1 MLGGSSFDPGHDARG
16 MNDGNSQK
24 TLVKLS
30 IVIPTYNAHEW
41 IEQCLDSI
49 QLHRPASDYEV
60 IVDDDHSSDDT
71 LAIVRAKFPAVRPF
85 SNEKNLGFGKTV
97 NVGLRAS
104 VGAYILVL
112 NNDTWMH
119 AGALDAMVAYLDQHA
134 DAGIVGPRVLSG
146 DGSLQQQC
154 RRRIPTPAAA
164 LLYFT
169 GIAKLFPKNPRV
181 AGYLMTA
188 ADEHETADVDA
199 VSGAC
204 LMVRRAVLDQIHGFD
219 EEYYLYGEDM
229 DFCWRTKLAGWK
241 VVYYPTAVITHFGGQ
256 GGTGKRRLYATIEWH
271 RAMWIFYRKHRAPR
285 VAFPERAL
293 VYSGIALKGA
303 VAIAVNALR
312 RSTTP
317 GTAKPQ

>member
-1 MLGGSSFDPGHDARG
+1 M
-16 MNDGNSQK
+16 
-24 TLVKLS
+24 KLS
-30 IVIPTYNAHEW
+30 IVIPTFNAHEW

-49 QLHRPASDYEV
+49 RLHGPGGGDYELIV
-60 IVDDDHSSDDT
+60 IDDKSTDDT
-71 LAIVRAKFPAVRPF
+71 VAIVREKFSDVRLLL
-85 SNEKNLGFGKTV
+85 NEKNVGFGRTV

-104 VGAYILVL
+104 SGQYILVL

-119 AGALDAMVAYLDQHA
+119 EGALDAMVAYLDEHA
-134 DAGIVGPRVLSG
+134 DAGIVGPKVLSG

-154 RRRIPTPAAA
+154 RRRIPTPTSA
-164 LLYFT
+164 LLYFS
-169 GIAKLFPKNPRV
+169 GVASLFPKSPKV
-181 AGYLMTA
+181 AGYLMTT
-188 ADEHETADVDA
+188 ADENQTTEVDA

-204 LMVRRAVLDQIHGFD
+204 LMVRRAVMDGLHGFD
-219 EEYYLYGEDM
+219 EEYCLYGEDM

-241 VVYYPTAVITHFGGQ
+241 VVYHPAATITHFGGQ
-256 GGTGKRRLYATIEWH
+256 GGTGKKRLYATIEWH
-271 RAMWIFYRKHRAPR
+271 RAMWIFYRKHQAPR

-303 VAIAVNALR
+303 LAVAFNALR

>member
-1 MLGGSSFDPGHDARG
+1 M
-16 MNDGNSQK
+16 
-24 TLVKLS
+24 KLS

-41 IEQCLDSI
+41 IEQCFDSI
-49 QLHRPASDYEV
+49 RRHGPSGDYELLA
-60 IVDDDHSSDDT
+60 VDDKSTDDT
-71 LAIVRAKFPAVRPF
+71 VAIVREKFPDVRLF
-85 SNEKNLGFGKTV
+85 SNEKNVGFGRTV
-97 NVGLRAS
+97 NVGVRAS
-104 VGAYILVL
+104 SGQYILVL

-119 AGALDAMVAYLDQHA
+119 EGALDAMMAYLDEHS
-134 DAGIVGPRVLSG
+134 DAGIVGPKVLSG

-154 RRRIPTPAAA
+154 RRRIPTPTAA
-164 LLYFT
+164 LLYFS
-169 GIAKLFPKNPRV
+169 GVAKLFPKNPKV

-188 ADEHETADVDA
+188 ADENETTEVDA

-204 LMVRRAVLDQIHGFD
+204 LMVRRAVLDQLQGFD

-241 VVYYPTAVITHFGGQ
+241 VVYHPAATITHFGGQ
-256 GGTGKRRLYATIEWH
+256 GGTGKKRLYATIEWH

-303 VAIAVNALR
+303 LAVAFNALR

>member
-1 MLGGSSFDPGHDARG
+1 M
-16 MNDGNSQK
+16 
-24 TLVKLS
+24 KLS

-41 IEQCLDSI
+41 IQGCIDSI
-49 QLHRPASDYEV
+49 TLHHPANDYEIIV
-60 IVDDDHSSDDT
+60 VDDLSTDDSV
-71 LAIVRAKFPAVRPF
+71 AIVRQQYPNVRLF
-85 SNEKNLGFGKTV
+85 ANEKNVGFGKTV
-97 NVGLRAS
+97 NVGLAAAL
-104 VGAYILVL
+104 GEYLLVL

-119 AGALDAMVAYLDQHA
+119 DGALDAMIAFLDTHP
-134 DAGIVGPRVLSG
+134 DVGIVGPKVLSG

-154 RRRIPTPAAA
+154 RRRIPTPMAA

-169 GIAKLFPKNPRV
+169 GVAKLFPKNPRV

-188 ADEHETADVDA
+188 ADESQTTEVDS

-204 LMVRRAVLDQIHGFD
+204 LTVRRAVVDQLHGFD

-241 VVYYPTAVITHFGGQ
+241 VVYHPAATITHFGGQ
-256 GGTGKRRLYATIEWH
+256 GGTGKKRVYATIEWH

-285 VAFPERAL
+285 VNIAERAL
-293 VYSGIALKGA
+293 VYTGIAVKGA
-303 VAIAVNALR
+303 LAVAVNAVR

>member
-1 MLGGSSFDPGHDARG
+1 M
-16 MNDGNSQK
+16 
-24 TLVKLS
+24 KLS

-49 QLHRPASDYEV
+49 RLHGPGGDYELLV
-60 IVDDDHSSDDT
+60 VDDKSTDDT
-71 LAIVRAKFPAVRPF
+71 AAIVREKFPDVRLF
-85 SNEKNLGFGKTV
+85 SNEKNVGFGRTV
-97 NVGLRAS
+97 NVGLRAAS
-104 VGAYILVL
+104 GTYILVL

-119 AGALDAMVAYLDQHA
+119 EGALDAMMAYLDEHS
-134 DAGIVGPRVLSG
+134 DTGVVGPKVLSG

-164 LLYFT
+164 LLYFS
-169 GIAKLFPKNPRV
+169 GVAKLFPKNPKV

-188 ADEHETADVDA
+188 ADENQTTEVDA

-204 LMVRRAVLDQIHGFD
+204 LMVRRAVLDELHGFD

-241 VVYYPTAVITHFGGQ
+241 VVYHPAATITHFGGQ
-256 GGTGKRRLYATIEWH
+256 GGTGKKRLDATIEWH

-303 VAIAVNALR
+303 LAVALNALR

>member
-1 MLGGSSFDPGHDARG
+1 
-16 MNDGNSQK
+16 
-24 TLVKLS
+24 V
-30 IVIPTYNAHEW
+30 
-41 IEQCLDSI
+41 
-49 QLHRPASDYEV
+49 
-60 IVDDDHSSDDT
+60 VDDQSTDDT
-71 LAIVRAKFPAVRPF
+71 AAIVRDKFPDVRLF
-85 SNEKNLGFGKTV
+85 RNEKNLGFGKTV
-97 NVGLRAS
+97 NVGLHAAA
-104 VGAYILVL
+104 GEYILVL

-119 AGALDAMVAYLDQHA
+119 EGALDALVGYLDDHR
-134 DAGIVGPRVLSG
+134 DAGIVGPKVLSG
-146 DGSLQQQC
+146 NGSLQQQC
-154 RRRIPTPAAA
+154 RRRIPTPTAA

-169 GIAKLFPKNPRV
+169 GVAKMFPKNPRV

-188 ADEHETADVDA
+188 ADETQTTEVDA

-204 LMVRRAVLDQIHGFD
+204 LLVRREVVEVIHGFD

-241 VVYYPTAVITHFGGQ
+241 VVYHPAATITHFGGQ
-256 GGTGKRRLYATIEWH
+256 GGTGKKRVYATIEWH

-285 VAFPERAL
+285 VGIAERAL

-303 VAIAVNALR
+303 LAVAVNSLR

>member
-1 MLGGSSFDPGHDARG
+1 M
-16 MNDGNSQK
+16 
-24 TLVKLS
+24 KLS

-41 IEQCLDSI
+41 IEQCIDSI
-49 QLHRPASDYEV
+49 RLHRPAGDYELIV
-60 IVDDDHSSDDT
+60 VDDLSTDDT
-71 LAIVRAKFPAVRPF
+71 AAIVRVKFPDVQLFTNPR
-85 SNEKNLGFGKTV
+85 NIGFGKTV

-104 VGAYILVL
+104 KGEYILVL

-119 AGALDAMVAYLDQHA
+119 AGALDAMTTYLDQHA
-134 DAGIVGPRVLSG
+134 DTGIVGPKVLSG
-146 DGSLQQQC
+146 DGSIQQQC

-169 GIAKLFPKNPRV
+169 GIARMFPKNPRV

-188 ADEHETADVDA
+188 ADENATTDVDA

-204 LMVRRAVLDQIHGFD
+204 LMVRKAVLDTIVGFD

-241 VVYYPTAVITHFGGQ
+241 VVYHPAATITHFGGQ
-256 GGTGKRRLYATIEWH
+256 GGTGKKRVYATIEWH
-271 RAMWIFYRKHRAPR
+271 RAMWIFYRKHRAPK
-285 VAFPERAL
+285 VGFPERAL
-293 VYSGIALKGA
+293 VYSGIAIKGA
-303 VAIAVNALR
+303 LAVALNTVR
-312 RSTTP
+312 RSSTP